1 MLTLLTMVLKIPSVR
16 GSTVYEINQGVAVC
30 ALNMVHYMEEQR
42 KGEIKRSFF
51 EL

>member
-30 ALNMVHYMEEQR
+30 ALNMEEGKER
-42 KGEIKRSFF
+42 GNKTFVF
-51 EL
+51 